1 MWAHCMTVEDYQDL
15 IDRGWRRW
23 ISLVS

>member
-1 MWAHCMTVEDYQDL
+1 MTVEDYQDL